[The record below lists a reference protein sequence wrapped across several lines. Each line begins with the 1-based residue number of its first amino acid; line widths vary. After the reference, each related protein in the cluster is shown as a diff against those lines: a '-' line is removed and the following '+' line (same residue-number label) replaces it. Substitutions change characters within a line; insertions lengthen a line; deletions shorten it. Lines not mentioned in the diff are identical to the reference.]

1 MTARITVDPT
11 TCRGVGMC
19 AYAAAGLVRLDRW
32 GYPILP
38 RTLLDDGETAEANR
52 AAKACPHRALFVR
65 EVGKE

>member
-1 MTARITVDPT
+1 
-11 TCRGVGMC
+11 MC

-38 RTLLDDGETAEANR
+38 RTPLDDGETADAHR

-65 EVGKE
+65 EVARD

>member
-1 MTARITVDPT
+1 MTARLTLDPT

-38 RTLLDDGETAEANR
+38 LTALEDGETAEAHR

-65 EVGKE
+65 DLGRD